1 MRFNIVQDKT
11 CMKFSDEEIRNILEL
26 KEEITEK
33 IVKCQEQIEKLERS
47 LSAVDTILKQSS
59 FTKASEIIS
68 NSSDTKKEENR
79 VSIPITKNSDGTI
92 IANAFV
98 SDDKVSIILEENV
111 TLSPETP
118 PLKTFFIERIIGEMK
133 KKDGQEV
140 QSGKIGR
147 DDVIDCIINNSGSAI
162 REIIIKNYR
171 QKERVDEIINTAT
184 WSLTRMIENSE

>member
-1 MRFNIVQDKT
+1 
-11 CMKFSDEEIRNILEL
+11 
-26 KEEITEK
+26 
-33 IVKCQEQIEKLERS
+33 
-47 LSAVDTILKQSS
+47 
-59 FTKASEIIS
+59 
-68 NSSDTKKEENR
+68 
-79 VSIPITKNSDGTI
+79 
-92 IANAFV
+92 
-98 SDDKVSIILEENV
+98 LEENV

-147 DDVIDCIINNSGSAI
+147 DDVIDCIINNNGSTI